1 MQATYG
7 PPLLLEC
14 RLWPALPSCPYVQS
28 LRTYL
33 GFHLHQ
39 SLAIDLSPN
48 LLLAKGLYSSP
59 LDRTAAFESR
69 DYYNNFIG
77 GQLKKYQRMNDRE
90 TKKKVER
97 IAKENEPV
105 S

>member
-59 LDRTAAFESR
+59 LDRTAALNLEIITTISLVG
-69 DYYNNFIG
+69 N
-77 GQLKKYQRMNDRE
+77 LKN
-90 TKKKVER
+90 
-97 IAKENEPV
+97 INA
-105 S
+105 